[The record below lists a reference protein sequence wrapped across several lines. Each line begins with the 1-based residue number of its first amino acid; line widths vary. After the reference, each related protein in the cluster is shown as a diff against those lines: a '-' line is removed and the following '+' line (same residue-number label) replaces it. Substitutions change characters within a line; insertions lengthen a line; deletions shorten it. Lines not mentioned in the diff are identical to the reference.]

1 MGRPVWTSTM
11 LGIQLSLSTI
21 ILLFAISLASAKN
34 YKCVTEDGEDCQ
46 CIFPFSYGGVSYTDC
61 TDVDESNLWC
71 ATSLD
76 DNGEYLDYGWCK
88 ERETETEEK
97 ETREKTVDVCAGQC
111 EKANQQCQV
120 EAGQPVCKCLDGYVD
135 ENNDGHCKCVRDWV
149 TLGTRGDLCTTCP
162 RGFELKTWQ
171 HKTSKKQKQW
181 CHREARECN
190 PDSQELNDN
199 YPNVQRIG
207 QGYNILLGNL
217 LELPALD
224 SLGHNGFRGLHK
236 RIFNPYSVD
245 YADSRD
251 DCKINGYILDKSRNC
266 RATLKTTVFSNSKQV
281 VEKIEEKVKTGETV
295 EEFTF
300 SVSEGENSQFSNS
313 VSFGS
318 SFSQSADTTTGSSS
332 NHCVDESESQS
343 TETGKTVEKSS
354 SSETSK
360 SFEETQSESVNIETS
375 ESDTRT
381 SSSSREQSSSSTTE
395 VGAEVSVSASLF
407 GVTASASASTSYS
420 NTQSSSSTYSNENSK
435 TDSFTNTASNQ
446 KTISTNI
453 CSEGSQSSTNTAGKE
468 AMKDQNNEYN
478 SGSTF
483 EKSFEIPGDAR
494 SVDHSTAVAESEEF
508 FQEYSGS
515 ISHTEASCMKFSAR
529 LNDNSPPAFTKDFK
543 DIIREMDS
551 LTEELWD
558 SNIETKKLDNGK
570 LISRKNGKN
579 DDALFQKFI
588 ENFGTHYI
596 QKAVMGGIQR
606 LS

>member
-300 SVSEGENSQFSNS
+300 SVSEGENAQFSNS

-343 TETGKTVEKSS
+343 TETGRTVEN
-354 SSETSK
+354 SK
-360 SFEETQSESVNIETS
+360 TLEATESFEQSQSRSENTESTSSDTQTQST
-375 ESDTRT
+375 
-381 SSSSREQSSSSTTE
+381 SREQSTSSTSE
-395 VGAEVSVSASLF
+395 VNVEASVSGGAF
-407 GVTASASASTSYS
+407 GFSASASAGAKSG
-420 NTQSSSSTYSNENSK
+420 NTKDQRETIDTENSK
-435 TDSFTNTASNQ
+435 TNSFTKGYTSDYGFSRSESSSDRTTNTASNQ
-446 KTISTNI
+446 KSISTNI
-453 CSEGSQSSTNTAGKE
+453 CSEESQSNTDTEG
-468 AMKDQNNEYN
+468 Q
-478 SGSTF
+478 
-483 EKSFEIPGDAR
+483 
-494 SVDHSTAVAESEEF
+494 ES
-508 FQEYSGS
+508 
-515 ISHTEASCMKFSAR
+515 
-529 LNDNSPPAFTKDFK
+529 
-543 DIIREMDS
+543 
-551 LTEELWD
+551 
-558 SNIETKKLDNGK
+558 
-570 LISRKNGKN
+570 
-579 DDALFQKFI
+579 
-588 ENFGTHYI
+588 
-596 QKAVMGGIQR
+596 
-606 LS
+606 